1 MYYLFLLFLF
11 QNISLINDIV
21 FLPNRTFLLLFGGI
35 PDASGRTIAWPKYPA
50 WYAAEANQKST
61 TRYVPFPWYRSV
73 IKTGHKVSHWLTA
86 NLCTMK
92 NKMNSFI
99 FFSFLLLKMSIILA
113 LYHSCF
119 QLTTKAPV
127 LRKLLGRVSGRVR
140 HLALIKVEWG
150 NSIEIELTEE
160 FLLTSPY
167 RLKITKTLK

>member
-21 FLPNRTFLLLFGGI
+21 FLPNRTFLLLFGAI
-35 PDASGRTIAWPKYPA
+35 PDASGQTIAWPKDPA

-61 TRYVPFPWYRSV
+61 TRYVPFPRYRSV
-73 IKTGHKVSHWLTA
+73 IKTRDKVSHWLTA
-86 NLCTMK
+86 NLRTIK